1 MYVVV
6 TRYHNIP
13 ADFTSS
19 LWQSVDVNQRTEY
32 LWQGRQTE
40 EDSFIMLAV
49 EQSLKKEEKTMETKK
64 KERETVQQTWTAWSF
79 EEDKMGLVKAPQ
91 AWHWQKQTLIFQQE
105 TTYRVLAQVLTGMD
119 RVQRSNSHFV
129 YQRWQSQQGEAMDG
143 HVSKGDNLTCRNS
156 QNRKDQVTTFFDV
169 RELRLNM

>member
-64 KERETVQQTWTAWSF
+64 KERETVQQT
-79 EEDKMGLVKAPQ
+79 
-91 AWHWQKQTLIFQQE
+91 
-105 TTYRVLAQVLTGMD
+105 
-119 RVQRSNSHFV
+119 
-129 YQRWQSQQGEAMDG
+129 
-143 HVSKGDNLTCRNS
+143 
-156 QNRKDQVTTFFDV
+156 
-169 RELRLNM
+169 